1 MISTSIGSTT
11 ALAATAPLLEKDEAE
26 EENPNFVLDQV
37 ELSEALLK
45 AIKDVYKRQIESRRF
60 LSCVIKPPVRYP

>member
-26 EENPNFVLDQV
+26 EENPNFVLDQE

-45 AIKDVYKRQIESRRF
+45 AVKG
-60 LSCVIKPPVRYP
+60 KPVK